1 MTKIK
6 DVIAFL
12 ESFAPPAYQED
23 YDNSG
28 LLTGNAS
35 AELSGVLVTLDLTE
49 EVIEEA
55 KSLGYNLIIAHHPII
70 FRGLKRLTGSNYV
83 ERTVIKAIKYDIC
96 LYAIHTNLDNVKNG
110 VNFKIAEKLSL
121 LNPKILAPKT
131 GLLKKLISFVP
142 VSHKE
147 NVLSSL
153 YKVGAGNIGNYSNC
167 SFQLEGTGSF
177 MANENASPHIG
188 KANQP
193 EFVTEARIE
202 LIFPGHIQRQVIQ
215 ALRAS
220 HPYEE
225 PAFDIILLEN
235 ENLETGS
242 GVIGELQEAMDPE
255 AFLKYLKERMNLSV
269 IKFTRLLSGK
279 IKKVAA
285 CGGAGN
291 FLLKNAIQQKADV
304 FITSDFKYHEYFDAD
319 GKIIIADIG
328 HYESEVFT
336 KELICELLNK
346 NFTNIAI
353 VLSKINT
360 NPISYI

>member
-6 DVIAFL
+6 DVIACL
-12 ESFAPPAYQED
+12 ERFAPPAYQED

-28 LLTGNAS
+28 LLTGDAS
-35 AELSGVLVTLDLTE
+35 AELTGVLVTLDLTE
-49 EVIEEA
+49 EVVEEA
-55 KSLGYNLIIAHHPII
+55 KSLGYNLIVAHHPII
-70 FRGLKRLTGSNYV
+70 FRGLKKLTGSNYV
-83 ERTVIKAIKYDIC
+83 ERTVIKAIKYDIG

-110 VNFKIAEKLSL
+110 VSFKIAEKLSL
-121 LNPKILAPKT
+121 LNPQILAPKT
-131 GLLKKLISFVP
+131 GLLKKLITFVP
-142 VSHKE
+142 QANKDA
-147 NVLSSL
+147 VLAALYSS
-153 YKVGAGNIGNYSNC
+153 GAGTIGNYSHC
-167 SFQLEGTGSF
+167 SFQLEGTGTF
-177 MANENASPHIG
+177 MPNENASPHIG
-188 KANQP
+188 KANEP
-193 EFVTEARIE
+193 EYVAEARIE
-202 LIFPGHIQRQVIQ
+202 VIFPGHIQKKIVQ
-215 ALRAS
+215 ALRSS

-242 GVIGELQEAMDPE
+242 GVIGELQEPMDPQ
-255 AFLKYLKERMNLSV
+255 AFLMYLKERMNLSV
-269 IKFTRLLSGK
+269 IKHTRLLSSK

-291 FLLKNAIQQKADV
+291 FLLKNAIFQNADV

-319 GKIIIADIG
+319 GKIVIADIG

-346 NFTNIAI
+346 NFTNIAV

>member
-6 DVIAFL
+6 DVITFL

-28 LLTGNAS
+28 LLTGNAED
-35 AELSGVLVTLDLTE
+35 ELSGVLVTLDLTE
-49 EVIEEA
+49 EVVEEA

-70 FRGLKRLTGSNYV
+70 FKGLKRLTGSNYV

-121 LNPKILAPKT
+121 LYPKILAPKT

-142 VSHKE
+142 IANKE
-147 NVLSSL
+147 TVLTSL
-153 YKVGAGNIGNYSNC
+153 YKAGAGTIGNYSNC
-167 SFQLEGTGSF
+167 SFQLEGTGTF

-188 KANQP
+188 RANEP
-193 EFVTEARIE
+193 EFVAEVRIE
-202 LIFPGHIQRQVIQ
+202 VIFPGHIQKQVVQ
-215 ALRAS
+215 ALRAA

-225 PAFDIILLEN
+225 PAYDILFLEN

-319 GKIIIADIG
+319 GKILIADIG

-336 KELICELLNK
+336 KDLIYELLNK
-346 NFTNIAI
+346 KFTNIAI